1 MMSDVFKF
9 KNFEVSQRQSAMKV
23 GTDGV
28 LLGAWCDVAGV
39 GRALDVG
46 CGTGLISLML
56 AQKSSTAVVDAIDLD
71 AISIDEA
78 SANFVGSPWSERLS
92 ASCVDYADYS
102 SDMPYDLIVSNPP
115 FFVEKVLSPER
126 RRSCARQC
134 DSLPFDVLFR
144 KSYALLS
151 DDGRF
156 AIITPFSIEQE
167 ILFAA
172 GEANFWVKKRT
183 YVKTKAVKTA
193 KRILWEFVK
202 KEVAP
207 EMSKLVLL
215 DADGSRS
222 AAYSALTDDFYVK

>member
-1 MMSDVFKF
+1 MMSDVFQF
-9 KNFEVSQRQSAMKV
+9 KQFAVCQRRSAMKV

-28 LLGAWCDVAGV
+28 LLGAWCDADGV

-56 AQKSSTAVVDAIDLD
+56 AQKSPSAVVDAIDLD
-71 AISIDEA
+71 AIAVGEA
-78 SANFVGSPWSERLS
+78 SANFVDSPWSERLR
-92 ASCVDYADYS
+92 AACVDYVNFTTDV
-102 SDMPYDLIVSNPP
+102 PYDLIVSNPP

-134 DSLPFDVLFR
+134 DSLPFDVLFG
-144 KSYALLS
+144 KSYSLLN
-151 DDGRF
+151 DAGRF
-156 AIITPFSIEQE
+156 AIITPTSIDRE

-183 YVKTKAVKTA
+183 YVKTKAEKPA

-202 KEVAP
+202 TETVP
-207 EMSKLVLL
+207 QSSELVLL
-215 DADGSRS
+215 NADGSRS
-222 AAYSALTDDFYVK
+222 ETYTELTKDFYIK

>member
-1 MMSDVFKF
+1 MMSDVFQF
-9 KNFEVSQRQSAMKV
+9 KQFAVCQRRSAMKV

-28 LLGAWCDVAGV
+28 LLGAWCDADGV

-56 AQKSSTAVVDAIDLD
+56 AQKSPTAVVDAIDLD
-71 AISIDEA
+71 AIAVDEA
-78 SANFVGSPWSERLS
+78 SANFVGSPWSERLR
-92 ASCVDYADYS
+92 AACVDYANFTTDV
-102 SDMPYDLIVSNPP
+102 PYDLIVSNPP

-144 KSYALLS
+144 KSYSLL
-151 DDGRF
+151 DDAGRF
-156 AIITPFSIEQE
+156 AIITPASIDRE

-183 YVKTKAVKTA
+183 YVKTKAEKPA

-202 KEVAP
+202 TETLP
-207 EMSKLVLL
+207 QSTELVLL

-222 AAYSALTDDFYVK
+222 EAYTELTNDFYIK